1 MRALFAIFVR
11 RKSMYHLLICGR
23 FKFAKSQKRLG
34 LQITN
39 PQRVTFAEGAQI
51 KHKALYRSLGLINK

>member
-1 MRALFAIFVR
+1 
-11 RKSMYHLLICGR
+11 MYHLLICGR